1 MPGLMSGL
9 EGAVINLHSSSLFKA
24 YSLWEDRHRLA
35 TILDMILSLENEET
49 DKMVG
54 AQRKQSTFLSSE
66 KKESFL

>member
-9 EGAVINLHSSSLFKA
+9 EGTVINLHSSSLFKA

-35 TILDMILSLENEET
+35 TILDIILSLENET

-54 AQRKQSTFLSSE
+54 AQRKQSTFLSRE
-66 KKESFL
+66 KEGFL

>member
-54 AQRKQSTFLSSE
+54 AQRK
-66 KKESFL
+66 